1 MTDNTIQDIKD
12 KLDIATVVGRYVQL
26 KKSGTNLKG
35 LCPFHHEKSSSFMV
49 SPSKQIWHCFG
60 CGEGGDVF
68 GFIKRYEN
76 IEFREALEMAAEMA
90 GIELPKFSAKT
101 GPEKSVLQDLTR
113 INDFASSFFEKVLQS
128 TQGQVA
134 RDYLKNRGIA
144 PDTIERWRIGL
155 APNSFDQLLGALQ
168 KKEVNQALALQAG
181 VLAESAN
188 GKIFDRFR
196 DRITFPIFNFGGEVV
211 GFSARSLPGAGEE
224 QAKYI
229 NSPETP
235 VYNKSKVI
243 FGLNFAKE
251 VIRQSGQVVV
261 MEGQMDV
268 ISAHQSGFKNTVASS
283 GTAFTEDQLRTLK
296 RLTSVIVLAF
306 DNDAAGQ
313 KATLR
318 TATLALGLE
327 FEVRIIDLR
336 SAKDPDELIQKSPAM
351 WDKLLQ
357 GSILVVDYYLQ
368 QARDDFAYGSLQ
380 QKQFIIETIL
390 PLIKKINSA
399 VEIDH
404 YLRKISNE
412 FVIGE
417 SALKQEM
424 SASDSGSPESTSRRA
439 QEASKAEERMKAH
452 VPEENLWEKE
462 ILGGLIVFPE
472 FLEFV
477 QIEGLPDQ
485 LLSEELMEFFQK
497 VILGED
503 LSNSPEALVKE
514 AIFMVESNL
523 ENLSQNQ
530 LAYLRELKK
539 SFFLFKLAKLKNY
552 LQELTIAIKKAE
564 LEKNVEFAKQLG
576 ARFAQLSNVRF
587 EIETKLRE
595 A

>member
-12 KLDIATVVGRYVQL
+12 KLDIATVIGRYVQL

-49 SPSKQIWHCFG
+49 SPTKQIWHCFG

-76 IEFREALEMAAEMA
+76 VEFREALEMAAEMA
-90 GIELPKFSAKT
+90 GIELPKFSAKP

-113 INDFASSFFEKVLQS
+113 INDFAASFFEKVLES
-128 TQGQVA
+128 SQGQRA
-134 RDYLKNRGIA
+134 WEYLKNRGLA
-144 PDTIERWRIGL
+144 VDTIEKWRIGL
-155 APNSFDQLLGALQ
+155 APNSFDQLLTALQ
-168 KKEVNQALALQAG
+168 KKGVNQPLALQAG
-181 VLAESAN
+181 VLAESQN
-188 GKIFDRFR
+188 GKVFDRFR
-196 DRITFPIFNFGGEVV
+196 DRITFPIFNFNGEVV
-211 GFSARSLPGAGEE
+211 GFSARSLPGAKED

-235 VYNKSKVI
+235 VYSKSKII

-251 VIRQSGQVVV
+251 AIRQAGQVVV

-283 GTAFTEDQLRTLK
+283 GTAFTEEQLRILK
-296 RLTSVIVLAF
+296 RLTSVILFAF

-318 TATLALGLE
+318 TASLALGLE

-336 SAKDPDELIQKSPAM
+336 GAKDPDELIQKSPAM

-357 GSILVVDYYLQ
+357 GSILVIDYYLE
-368 QARDDFAYGSLQ
+368 QARKDFTYGALP

-390 PLIKKINSA
+390 PLIKKIGSA
-399 VEIDH
+399 VEADH
-404 YLRKISNE
+404 YLRKISTE
-412 FVIGE
+412 FVISE

-424 SASDSGSPESTSRRA
+424 SAAASDLPAARLATDQPTEDR
-439 QEASKAEERMKAH
+439 KPH
-452 VPEENLWEKE
+452 VPEENLLEKE
-462 ILGGLIVFPE
+462 ILGGLIVFPD

-477 QIEGLPDQ
+477 QVEGLPDQ
-485 LLSEELMEFFQK
+485 LLSEELLEFFQK

-503 LSNSPEALVKE
+503 LSNSPDTLVKE